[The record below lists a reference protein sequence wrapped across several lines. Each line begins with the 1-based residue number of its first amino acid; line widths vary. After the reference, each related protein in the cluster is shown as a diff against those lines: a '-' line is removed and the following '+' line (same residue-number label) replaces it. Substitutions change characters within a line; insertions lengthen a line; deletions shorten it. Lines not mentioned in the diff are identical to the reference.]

1 MQTLRATINKKA
13 LTKTMPTM
21 RLTLLSVTMLLA
33 LRVAAA
39 DYPTKPVRIIVPF
52 APGGAT
58 DLLIRPVGSKLT
70 EILGQPMVI
79 DNRGGAG
86 GNLGAEFAAQAAPD
100 GYTLLVTTAGV
111 VVANRSL
118 YRKPPVDPVVA
129 LEPVSIIAAL
139 PNMLVVSPKSGIGS
153 VAELITRAKAKN
165 NNVTFASGGN
175 GTSNHLAGELLKHLT
190 QIDMTHVPY
199 KGGGPAVVATLSG
212 EVTLLFATLPSA
224 MQHVRSG
231 RLSALAVTSERRS
244 PAAAEV
250 PTMAEAGVK
259 GFEVSEN
266 WVGALVPR
274 GTPVAVVNRLHQA
287 IVRATEDA
295 EIQKRLAVAGYEI
308 VANTPQQMGRSIQR
322 QAQSWAQII
331 KAAKLSAE

>member
-1 MQTLRATINKKA
+1 
-13 LTKTMPTM
+13 MPSM

-79 DNRGGAG
+79 DNCGGAG

-118 YRKPPVDPVVA
+118 YRKPPVDPVVT

-295 EIQKRLAVAGYEI
+295 ETQKRLAVAGYEI